1 MAHFTI
7 DSAFQAATRH
17 HQAGQLPQAEAL
29 YRQILAEQPNHAHAL
44 HLLGVVAHQVGRNDI
59 ALDFIRQAIA
69 LAPTLAQAHS
79 NLGEVLKALGQ
90 PEEAIPAYRRA
101 IALKPNFPDAHNN
114 LGNALAANGQL
125 DEAIAAYR
133 EAITLKPDYCEA
145 HGNLGNVLSAKGQFP
160 EALTA
165 YRRAAALQPTR
176 PEIHYHLGNALQTK
190 GQLDEAVASYRQAI
204 ALRPNYPEAHNN
216 LGSALKVL
224 GQLDGALASLRE
236 AIALRPNFPEACNNL
251 GDALKE
257 SGQLDAA
264 VDACRQAIAFRPNF
278 AEAYGTLGNVLKDMG
293 MLDEAIA
300 AYRQAIALKPNLAIA
315 HSNLV
320 YTLHFHPGCTAR
332 DIAEE
337 ASRWNRQHA
346 EPLRNLIRLHAN
358 DRDPGR
364 RLRVGYVSP
373 DFSEHVVGR
382 ALFSLLASHDRQRFE
397 IFAYAEVPVPDDFT
411 GRLRAHVDHWRNIVG
426 LSDEEADQVVRDDRI
441 DILVDLT
448 LHMAHNRL
456 LIFARKPAPVQ
467 VTWLG
472 YPSTTGMR
480 TMDYRLSDR
489 SMDPPGLNDPSYSE
503 QTVYLSDT
511 FQCYNPLN
519 EDVPVGPL
527 PASERGYVAFGCLN
541 NFCKINDAVLELWSQ
556 ILNRVTNSHLLLLTH
571 RGSHQQRIRDF
582 LANRGIAPER
592 VEFPAK
598 PPTHR
603 EYLQLYQTM
612 DIGLDPFP
620 YNGHTTS
627 MDSVWMGVP
636 VVSLHGLTAV
646 SRAGLSQCS
655 NLSLMELVTADR
667 EDYVRIAVELANDLP
682 KLIEL
687 RATLRQRMKQSPLM
701 DTARFARN
709 VETAYRTMWQIW
721 CSPTSVN
728 I

>member
-1 MAHFTI
+1 MAQLTI
-7 DSAFQAATRH
+7 EKTFQAATRH

-90 PEEAIPAYRRA
+90 PEEAITAYRQA

-293 MLDEAIA
+293 RLDEAIA

-320 YTLHFHPGCTAR
+320 YTLHFHPGYDAAAM
-332 DIAEE
+332 AEE
-337 ASRWNRQHA
+337 HRGWNRQHA
-346 EPLRNLIRLHAN
+346 WPLKPFIQLQTN
-358 DRDPGR
+358 DRNPAR
-364 RLRVGYVSP
+364 RLRLGYVSP
-373 DFSEHVVGR
+373 DFREHPVGR
-382 ALFSLLASHDRQRFE
+382 FLLPLLVQHDRKSFE
-397 IFAYAEVPVPDDFT
+397 VFAYSQVRVPDGVT
-411 GRLRAHVDHWRNIVG
+411 ERLRSLADGWRNIAG
-426 LSDEEADQVVRDDRI
+426 CSDLQVTEMIRQDKI

-448 LHMAHNRL
+448 MHLSNNRL
-456 LIFARKPAPVQ
+456 LVFARKPAPVQ
-467 VTWLG
+467 VTYLA
-472 YPSTTGMR
+472 YCSTTGLE
-480 TMDYRLSDR
+480 TIDYRLSDPYL
-489 SMDPPGLNDPSYSE
+489 DPAEGDASIYSE
-503 QTVYLSDT
+503 STIRLPETYW
-511 FQCYNPLN
+511 CYQPLA
-519 EDVPVGPL
+519 V
-527 PASERGYVAFGCLN
+527 ASEVSPPPALQNGFVTFGCLN
-541 NFCKINDAVLELWSQ
+541 NFCKVSEPTLAAWAKLLRTVPNSQ
-556 ILNRVTNSHLLLLTH
+556 LLIH
-571 RGSHQQRIRDF
+571 AQEGR
-582 LANRGIAPER
+582 
-592 VEFPAK
+592 
-598 PPTHR
+598 HR
-603 EYLQLYQTM
+603 ESVWDRM
-612 DIGLDPFP
+612 DREGVTSKRIQFVGFMPTEKYFAYYHRIDIALDTFP
-620 YNGHTTS
+620 YGGGTTTC
-627 MDSVWMGVP
+627 DALWMGVP
-636 VVSLHGLTAV
+636 LVSLAGKTAV
-646 SRAGLSQCS
+646 SRGGLSILS
-655 NLSLMELVTADR
+655 NVGLPELVAR
-667 EDYVRIAVELANDLP
+667 SEERYVQIAVELAADLGR
-682 KLIEL
+682 LSAL
-687 RATLRQRMKQSPLM
+687 RSTLRQRMQQSPLM
-701 DTARFARN
+701 DAPRFARN
-709 VETAYRTMWQIW
+709 VETAYRTMWRSW
-721 CSPTSVN
+721 CDGGSAP
-728 I
+728 